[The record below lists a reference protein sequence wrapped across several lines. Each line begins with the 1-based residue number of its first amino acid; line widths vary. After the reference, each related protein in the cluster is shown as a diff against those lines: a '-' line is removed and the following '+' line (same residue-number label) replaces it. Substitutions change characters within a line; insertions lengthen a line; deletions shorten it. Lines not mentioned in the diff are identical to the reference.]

1 MENEIPKTLFLDN
14 EEDIRCDDYI
24 DFINN
29 WDKYVDDEENL
40 YRLREIPVDVYID
53 ILVRLNK
60 IIKYYEKNMTKRR
73 AKEDGKVS

>member
-1 MENEIPKTLFLDN
+1 MENEIPETLFLDN

-60 IIKYYEKNMTKRR
+60 IIKYYEKNVAKRR
-73 AKEDGKVS
+73 AKENGKVS

>member
-1 MENEIPKTLFLDN
+1 MEKENLETLFLDN

>member
-1 MENEIPKTLFLDN
+1 MEKEVLETLFLNN

>member
-1 MENEIPKTLFLDN
+1 MEKENLETLFLDN

-29 WDKYVDDEENL
+29 WDKYVDDEKNL

-53 ILVRLNK
+53 ILIRLNK
-60 IIKYYEKNMTKRR
+60 IIKYYEKNMAKRR

>member
-1 MENEIPKTLFLDN
+1 MGKEILETLFLDN

-29 WDKYVDDEENL
+29 WDKYVDDEKNL

-53 ILVRLNK
+53 ILIRLNK
-60 IIKYYEKNMTKRR
+60 IIKYYEKNMAKRR

>member
-60 IIKYYEKNMTKRR
+60 IIKYYEKNVTKRR

>member
-60 IIKYYEKNMTKRR
+60 IIKYYEKNVAKRR
-73 AKEDGKVS
+73 AKEDGTVS

>member
-1 MENEIPKTLFLDN
+1 MEKEVLETLFLDN

-53 ILVRLNK
+53 ILIRLNK
-60 IIKYYEKNMTKRR
+60 IIKYYEKNMAKRR
-73 AKEDGKVS
+73 TKEDGKVS

>member
-1 MENEIPKTLFLDN
+1 MEKEILETLFLDN

-53 ILVRLNK
+53 ILIRLNK
-60 IIKYYEKNMTKRR
+60 IIKYYEKNMAKRR
-73 AKEDGKVS
+73 TKEDGKVS

>member
-1 MENEIPKTLFLDN
+1 MEKEVLETLFLDN

-60 IIKYYEKNMTKRR
+60 IIKYYEKNVAKRR

>member
-1 MENEIPKTLFLDN
+1 MENEIHKTLFLDN

-60 IIKYYEKNMTKRR
+60 IIKYYEKNAAKRR

>member
-1 MENEIPKTLFLDN
+1 MEKEVLETLFLDN

-40 YRLREIPVDVYID
+40 YRLREVPVDVYID

-60 IIKYYEKNMTKRR
+60 IIKYYEKNAAKRR

>member
-1 MENEIPKTLFLDN
+1 MEKEILETLSLND
-14 EEDIRCDDYI
+14 EDIRCDDYI

-60 IIKYYEKNMTKRR
+60 IIKFYEKNVAKRR
-73 AKEDGKVS
+73 AKEDGKIS

>member
-29 WDKYVDDEENL
+29 WDKYVEDEENL

-60 IIKYYEKNMTKRR
+60 IIKYYEKNVAKRR

>member
-1 MENEIPKTLFLDN
+1 MENEIPETLFLDN

-29 WDKYVDDEENL
+29 WDKYVNDEENL

-60 IIKYYEKNMTKRR
+60 IIKYYEKNVAKRR
-73 AKEDGKVS
+73 AKENGKVS

>member
-1 MENEIPKTLFLDN
+1 MEKEIPKTLFLDN

-53 ILVRLNK
+53 ILIRLNK
-60 IIKYYEKNMTKRR
+60 IIKYYEKNVAKRR

>member
-1 MENEIPKTLFLDN
+1 MEKEVLETLSLDN

-29 WDKYVDDEENL
+29 WDKYVEDEENL

-60 IIKYYEKNMTKRR
+60 IIKYYEKNVAKRR
-73 AKEDGKVS
+73 TKEDGKVS

>member
-1 MENEIPKTLFLDN
+1 MEKEVLETLFLDN

-40 YRLREIPVDVYID
+40 YRLREVPVDVYID
-53 ILVRLNK
+53 ILIRLNK

>member
-1 MENEIPKTLFLDN
+1 MGKEIPETLFLNN

-40 YRLREIPVDVYID
+40 YRLREVPVDVYID

>member
-40 YRLREIPVDVYID
+40 YRLREVPVDVYID

-60 IIKYYEKNMTKRR
+60 IIKYYEKNVAKRR

>member
-1 MENEIPKTLFLDN
+1 MENEIPETLFLDN

-60 IIKYYEKNMTKRR
+60 IIKYYEKNMAKRR
-73 AKEDGKVS
+73 TKEDGKVS

>member
-1 MENEIPKTLFLDN
+1 MEKEVLETLFLDN

-40 YRLREIPVDVYID
+40 YRLREVPVDVYID

-60 IIKYYEKNMTKRR
+60 IIKYYEKNVAKRR

>member
-14 EEDIRCDDYI
+14 EEDIHCDDYI

-60 IIKYYEKNMTKRR
+60 IIKYYEKNMAKRR

>member
-1 MENEIPKTLFLDN
+1 MEKEILETLSLND

-60 IIKYYEKNMTKRR
+60 IIKFYEKNVAKRR
-73 AKEDGKVS
+73 AKEDGKIS